1 MASSPRKPTGKH
13 SRSKNPNARIVK
25 RVVKNTGK
33 KSKKG
38 SWLSSTIA
46 IAFLIAITSLI
57 VAFAWISFLFIFNPQ
72 KVAWV
77 NKFLPGWAQITSGSK
92 PPQTL
97 PQIQAAIINQGQI
110 PGETLNINGDARNSF
125 LLPIYKQRL
134 NCQSDCKNIVELR
147 LYQQTDD
154 AEFQSNSQQYYQV
167 ATQIAIA
174 GPEESFVAAPLVNA
188 TDETPGSSIALPL
201 TEIHQFEGNAPSPGV
216 WFYLRGQRQERNY
229 NTAYGHIIY
238 YNPQRSHLQQMQ
250 SWTSPK
256 GELPQWQQVTGS
268 GAYELV
274 INQTADLEPQVRVY
288 QVKPVKQFLN
298 PIELEEIL
306 LKPPALKNQ
315 AYEKALSIAR
325 SGLWTPAYEWL
336 QSIQKQQKT
345 IPAAA
350 QAQIDLIRL
359 HAQLSKTQANAN
371 WASPSQEILANLID
385 GRWEKALEV
394 FSKAPPENIKEIST
408 SLKADSSRL
417 WSRVEAALQVN
428 SNRPSVQ
435 AWGALIL
442 AAQQGEGRA
451 YSWLKDEVKSKPDN
465 LVEIQSL
472 LKQLRGE
479 VVAQSKITA
488 THTSRIIGSVQN
500 ITQVNPTDWLLP
512 EPKTDLGN
520 TSNSRYQVEV
530 SAFHDGKNWLY
541 PPFSNIN
548 LPSFA
553 PFKFLWATL
562 GLESDPV
569 LQIAVW
575 LPNGE
580 QQTTTTTVKAVQIK
594 NGVLRLLVVADSVIS
609 TLENNKNL
617 HQPQPLAV
625 TESALEWVQ
634 PSPITLAAMH
644 QQNPDRVKVV
654 LFSIWRSL
662 QANNQIS
669 RVITPSI
676 GQILQKIGHWPVQE
690 IDLTGNGKLET
701 ILSISP
707 EAMASLNPSNG
718 TTVGHLKNKSRP
730 RTLIFSENGNIIYTD
745 FSHNSEQSLTA
756 IANMKLTPSPSLLIE
771 SGNQYAIK
779 RWSEKTQRFE

>member
-1 MASSPRKPTGKH
+1 MASSPRKPTKKP
-13 SRSKNPNARIVK
+13 SRPKNPNARIVK

-33 KSKKG
+33 KSKKR
-38 SWLSSTIA
+38 SWLSSIIA
-46 IAFLIAITSLI
+46 IAFLMSIASLI
-57 VAFAWISFLFIFNPQ
+57 VAFAWISLLFIFNPQ

-77 NKFLPGWAQITSGSK
+77 NKLLPGWAQITSGSE

-97 PQIQAAIINQGQI
+97 AQIQAAITKQGQI
-110 PGETLNINGDARNSF
+110 PGEILNINGDARNSF

-134 NCQSDCKNIVELR
+134 NCQSDCQEIVELR
-147 LYQQTDD
+147 LYQQADD
-154 AEFQSNSQQYYQV
+154 IEFEANSQQYYQA

-201 TEIHQFEGNAPSPGV
+201 TEIQRFEGNAPPPGV

-238 YNPQRSHLQQMQ
+238 YNPQRAHLQQMQ

-256 GELPQWQQVTGS
+256 GELPQWQQITGG

-274 INQTADLEPQVRVY
+274 INQTVDLEPQVRVY

-298 PIELEEIL
+298 PIELEEIV

-336 QSIQKQQKT
+336 QFIKKQQKT
-345 IPAAA
+345 MPAAA

-359 HAQLSKTQANAN
+359 HAQLSKTQANTS
-371 WASPSQEILANLID
+371 WASPSQEIVVNLID
-385 GRWEKALEV
+385 GRWEKALQV
-394 FSKAPPENIKEIST
+394 FLKAPPENIKEIST
-408 SLKADSSRL
+408 TLKADSSRL
-417 WSRVEAALQVN
+417 WSRVEAALQVD
-428 SNRPSVQ
+428 SNRPQVQ

-451 YSWLKDEVKSKPDN
+451 YSWLKEEFKNKPSN

-472 LKQLRGE
+472 LKRLRGE
-479 VVAQSKITA
+479 QQLQTTA

-500 ITQVNPTDWLLP
+500 ITQFNPAEWLLP
-512 EPKTDLGN
+512 EPKTDLSITN
-520 TSNSRYQVEV
+520 NARYQVQV
-530 SAFHDGKNWLY
+530 SAFHNGKNWLY

-548 LPSFA
+548 LPKVA
-553 PFKFLWATL
+553 PEKFLWSTL
-562 GLESDPV
+562 GLDSDPV

-580 QQTTTTTVKAVQIK
+580 QQTSAVTVKAVQIK
-594 NGVLRLLVVADSVIS
+594 NGVLRLLVTADSAIS

-617 HQPQPLAV
+617 HQLQPLAV
-625 TESALEWVQ
+625 TQSALEWVQ
-634 PSPITLAAMH
+634 PLPITLAAIH
-644 QQNPDRVKVV
+644 QQNPDRAKIV
-654 LFSIWRSL
+654 LPAVWRSL
-662 QANNQIS
+662 QAFNQV
-669 RVITPSI
+669 RGGNVPNI

-690 IDLTGNGKLET
+690 IDLTGNGVET

-707 EAMASLNPSNG
+707 EAMTSLNPSNAPKSK
-718 TTVGHLKNKSRP
+718 HLNKKARP
-730 RTLIFSENGNIIYTD
+730 RTLILSENGTIIYTD
-745 FSHNSEQSLTA
+745 FSHNSQQSLIA
-756 IANMKLTPSPSLLIE
+756 IANIQLTPSPSLLIE

-779 RWSEKTQRFE
+779 RWSQKNQRFE

>member
-1 MASSPRKPTGKH
+1 MASSPRKPTKKP
-13 SRSKNPNARIVK
+13 SPSKNPNARIVK

-33 KSKKG
+33 KYKKG
-38 SWLSSTIA
+38 SWLLSIIA
-46 IAFLIAITSLI
+46 IAFLVAITSLI
-57 VAFAWISFLFIFNPQ
+57 VACASISFLFIFNPQ

-77 NKFLPGWAQITSGSK
+77 NKLLPGWAQITSRSETPK
-92 PPQTL
+92 TL
-97 PQIQAAIINQGQI
+97 AQIQTAITNQGQI
-110 PGETLNINGDARNSF
+110 PGETLNIKGDARNSF

-134 NCQSDCKNIVELR
+134 NCQSDCQEIVELR

-154 AEFQSNSQQYYQV
+154 AEFQSNSQQYFQV

-188 TDETPGSSIALPL
+188 TEETPGSSIALPL
-201 TEIHQFEGNAPSPGV
+201 TEIRQFEGNAPSPGV

-256 GELPQWQQVTGS
+256 GELPQWQQVTRG
-268 GAYELV
+268 GTYELV
-274 INQTADLEPQVRVY
+274 INQTVDLEPQVRVY
-288 QVKPVKQFLN
+288 QVKSVKQFLN
-298 PIELEEIL
+298 PIELEEIV
-306 LKPPALKNQ
+306 LKPPAFKNQ

-336 QSIQKQQKT
+336 QFIKKQQKT

-350 QAQIDLIRL
+350 QAQIDLIRF
-359 HAQLSKTQANAN
+359 HAQLSKTQANAS

-385 GRWEKALEV
+385 GRWGKALQV
-394 FSKAPPENIKEIST
+394 FKEAPPENIQEIST
-408 SLKADSSRL
+408 SLKADSSTL

-428 SNRPSVQ
+428 SKRPDVQ

-451 YSWLKDEVKSKPDN
+451 YSWLKEDVKSKPDN

-488 THTSRIIGSVQN
+488 TQTSRIIGSVQN
-500 ITQVNPTDWLLP
+500 ITQFNPAEWLLP
-512 EPKTDLGN
+512 EPKTDLNN

-548 LPSFA
+548 LPKVA
-553 PFKFLWATL
+553 PGKFLWATL
-562 GLESDPV
+562 GLDSDPV
-569 LQIAVW
+569 MQIAVW

-580 QQTTTTTVKAVQIK
+580 QQTTAATVKAVQIK
-594 NGVLRLLVVADSVIS
+594 NGVLRLLIAPDSVIA
-609 TLENNKNL
+609 TLDNKNS
-617 HQPQPLAV
+617 HQPQPLAL
-625 TESALEWVQ
+625 TQSALEWVQ
-634 PSPITLAAMH
+634 PSPITLAAMY
-644 QQNPDRVKVV
+644 QQNPKRAKVV
-654 LFSIWRSL
+654 LSSVWRSL
-662 QANNQIS
+662 QANNHVRS
-669 RVITPSI
+669 GITPSI
-676 GQILQKIGHWPVQE
+676 EQILQKIGHWPVEE
-690 IDLTGNGKLET
+690 IDLTGNGIET

-707 EAMASLNPSNG
+707 EAMAFLNPSN
-718 TTVGHLKNKSRP
+718 TNTSGHWKKKLRP
-730 RTLIFSENGNIIYTD
+730 RTLIFSENSSIIYTD
-745 FSHNSEQSLTA
+745 FGHNSQQSLTA

-771 SGNQYAIK
+771 SGNQYTIK
-779 RWSEKTQRFE
+779 RWSQKAQRFE